1 MFKCDYHTH
10 TYFSFDGANDS
21 SPDALC
27 RAAIERGVTDL
38 AITDHF
44 ECNWRAEAAY
54 PPYNSDRAYE
64 EIMTAK
70 EKYKDKLNLT
80 YGIEVGQANQYPE
93 EMMAL
98 FEKHDYEF
106 VIGSIHNLR
115 GAPDFHYWNFSA
127 MFECMPPSCVGYNF
141 ERYIDEL
148 CEVIDGREDK
158 VSTIAHLTYIHRY
171 CALSGNH
178 YDFTRH
184 AEKAEQLFKK
194 MIKNDIALEVNV
206 STLWKG
212 LGFAMP
218 DREFLSLYRDCGG
231 KLITIG
237 TDSHSPEH
245 IGECIE
251 QGFDLLRS
259 VGLRDVLVVRN
270 GEKNIV
276 KI

>member
-98 FEKHDYEF
+98 FEKYSVDL
-106 VIGSIHNLR
+106 V
-115 GAPDFHYWNFSA
+115 
-127 MFECMPPSCVGYNF
+127 
-141 ERYIDEL
+141 
-148 CEVIDGREDK
+148 
-158 VSTIAHLTYIHRY
+158 LT
-171 CALSGNH
+171 G
-178 YDFTRH
+178 
-184 AEKAEQLFKK
+184 
-194 MIKNDIALEVNV
+194 
-206 STLWKG
+206 
-212 LGFAMP
+212 
-218 DREFLSLYRDCGG
+218 
-231 KLITIG
+231 
-237 TDSHSPEH
+237 
-245 IGECIE
+245 
-251 QGFDLLRS
+251 
-259 VGLRDVLVVRN
+259 
-270 GEKNIV
+270 
-276 KI
+276 